1 MEAFD
6 CWVIDLSVF
15 IVLDFG
21 NSDDDSV
28 DQVDAFFS
36 LVFHVGS
43 EVNVFQDSVSCKV
56 CVDKFF
62 YNVDAFFF
70 KLAKKGEELNP
81 VFFKYRIL
89 NVAVVPI
96 LPQVFKSIDVVV
108 DLLFGVFAE
117 DAGRVQWEVVL
128 SHRWIHFLL

>member
-6 CWVIDLSVF
+6 CWIIDLSVF

-21 NSDDDSV
+21 YSDDDSV

-43 EVNVFQDSVSCKV
+43 EVNFLEDSVSCKV

-62 YNVDAFFF
+62 YNVDTFFF
-70 KLAKKGEELNP
+70 ELTKKREELNP
-81 VFFKYRIL
+81 VFFVNGIL
-89 NVAVVPI
+89 KIAVVSI
-96 LPQVFKSIDVVV
+96 LPQVFKSIDMVV
-108 DLLFGVFAE
+108 DLLFSVFAKNI
-117 DAGRVQWEVVL
+117 GWVQWEVVF
-128 SHRWIHFLL
+128 SHRWVHFLL